1 MGRTNCEITFFT
13 ILKPKEENLQGFK
26 LRTKRSTLMPKGKS
40 YDLAIDYWKI
50 AAIIL
55 PTSRAKKN

>member
-1 MGRTNCEITFFT
+1 
-13 ILKPKEENLQGFK
+13 
-26 LRTKRSTLMPKGKS
+26 MPKGKS

-55 PTSRAKKN
+55 PRSSAKKT